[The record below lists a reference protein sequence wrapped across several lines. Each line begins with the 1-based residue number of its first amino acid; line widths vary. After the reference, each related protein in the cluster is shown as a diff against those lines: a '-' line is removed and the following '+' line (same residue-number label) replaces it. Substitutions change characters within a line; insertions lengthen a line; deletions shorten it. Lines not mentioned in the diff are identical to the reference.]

1 MINLKIDSYFKNL
14 VEEKIIL
21 EFRLKN
27 IDETRNYFVEEI
39 DQNELMN
46 NKRKMVCKTIDY
58 IEHFLILVSTVTGR
72 ISISTFDSLAGVSIG
87 IMSSAIGLKI
97 WAITSGIK
105 KV

>member
-14 VEEKIIL
+14 VEKKIIL

-97 WAITSGIK
+97 LAITSGIR

>member
-1 MINLKIDSYFKNL
+1 MINLKIGSYFKNL

-97 WAITSGIK
+97 
-105 KV
+105 

>member
-97 WAITSGIK
+97 
-105 KV
+105 

>member
-14 VEEKIIL
+14 VEKKIIL

-97 WAITSGIK
+97 LAITSGIK

>member
-97 WAITSGIK
+97 WTITSGIK

>member
-27 IDETRNYFVEEI
+27 IDETRNYFVEET

-46 NKRKMVCKTIDY
+46 NKRKMVCKTTDY
-58 IEHFLILVSTVTGR
+58 IEHFLLLVSTVTGR
-72 ISISTFDSLAGVSIG
+72 ISISTFDSLAGISIG

-97 WAITSGIK
+97 WAITSGIR

>member
-72 ISISTFDSLAGVSIG
+72 ISVSTFDSLAGVSIG